1 MSNFQCLGVKQAKST
16 SVCCGIPL
24 VLLQERREG
33 GGHKESFCDPVLF
46 AFQQWCSST
55 CTAFSYLQLV
65 SF

>member
-33 GGHKESFCDPVLF
+33 GGHKASVILCCLLFSSGAHLRVLLLV
-46 AFQQWCSST
+46 T
-55 CTAFSYLQLV
+55 FS
-65 SF
+65 